1 MKRPALTA
9 DIWHHIKDIVA
20 PYPVRQLLLTGD
32 HDRLIGLLLLQNGR
46 SSDEIL
52 QTLAGGEKGVYPK
65 TGERPASIKISE
77 VVRQLQS
84 LTDEIVRLKNLSQT
98 DPLTGLANVRY
109 FRELL
114 ATELDRVSRTRLP
127 CSLLMLDID
136 HFKSVN
142 DTYGHEN
149 GNVALQYVAR
159 VLKQELRKI
168 DVAARYGGE
177 EFVVILPTTGLVK
190 AVEVAE
196 RLRLA
201 IKKEPP
207 VLKGLPVTI
216 TASFGVA
223 MAFAL
228 GDMTAEV
235 LIKMADEELYRA
247 KKEGRDRV
255 CHVPL
260 SRPPKSCQVTV
271 EERAQ
276 LFGLNSGKQM

>member
-1 MKRPALTA
+1 VKRPALTA
-9 DIWHHIKDIVA
+9 DIWQHIKDSVA
-20 PYPVRQLLLTGD
+20 PYPVRQLELTGD

-65 TGERPASIKISE
+65 TGERPAAIKISE
-77 VVRQLQS
+77 VVRQLRS
-84 LTDEIVRLKNLSQT
+84 LTDEIDRLKNLSQT

-136 HFKSVN
+136 HFKSIN

-149 GNVALQYVAR
+149 GNVALQYLGR
-159 VLKQELRKI
+159 VLKQGLRKI
-168 DVAARYGGE
+168 DIAARYGGE
-177 EFVVILPTTGLVK
+177 EFVVILPATGLVK

-201 IKKEPP
+201 IKNQPLT
-207 VLKGLPVTI
+207 LKGLPMTI
-216 TASFGVA
+216 TASFGVT
-223 MAFAL
+223 MASAS
-228 GDMTAEV
+228 GDITPEV

-255 CHVPL
+255 CYAPV

-276 LFGLNSGKQM
+276 LFGLNSEKRL